1 MRASFQSFRA
11 ALAGSMPASFHQA
24 ASFPT
29 RAERVWT
36 CALRWGSKPT
46 FALISAILTI
56 RERNG
61 EARMAEHVFGSNTP
75 SQARNISGSPLL
87 TLALSLSLMA
97 GLAALVFVACAGL
110 Q

>member
-1 MRASFQSFRA
+1 MDMRTS
-11 ALAGSMPASFHQA
+11 
-24 ASFPT
+24 
-29 RAERVWT
+29 V
-36 CALRWGSKPT
+36 GSKPT

>member
-1 MRASFQSFRA
+1 MRLSFQSLRA
-11 ALAGSMPASFHQA
+11 ALAGSIPTSFHQGG
-24 ASFPT
+24 FVP
-29 RAERVWT
+29 T
-36 CALRWGSKPT
+36 CALRWESKPT
-46 FALISAILTI
+46 FALISAILVAI

-97 GLAALVFVACAGL
+97 GLAGLVFVACAGL

>member
-1 MRASFQSFRA
+1 
-11 ALAGSMPASFHQA
+11 
-24 ASFPT
+24 
-29 RAERVWT
+29 VWT
-36 CALRWGSKPT
+36 CAFRWGSKPT
-46 FALISAILTI
+46 FALISAILTAI